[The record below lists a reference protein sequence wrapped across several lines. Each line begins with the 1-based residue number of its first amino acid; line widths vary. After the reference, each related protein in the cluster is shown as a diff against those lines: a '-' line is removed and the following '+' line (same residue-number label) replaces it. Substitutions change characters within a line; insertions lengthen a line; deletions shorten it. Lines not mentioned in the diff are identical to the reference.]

1 MNILSWIA
9 EWYISNCDES
19 WEHSY
24 GVKIDTLDN
33 PGWDVK
39 IDLMETPLENREFE
53 VYEIDNGDDDWIR
66 CWVENHVFY
75 GVGDPYKLE
84 MILLKFKEYAE
95 KQSSWSD

>member
-1 MNILSWIA
+1 MNILRWIA
-9 EWYISNCDES
+9 EWYSSNCDES
-19 WEHSY
+19 REHSY

-66 CWVENHVFY
+66 CQVENHVFH

-84 MILLKFKEYAE
+84 TILLKFKEYAE
-95 KQSSWSD
+95 K